1 MRRAC
6 LKEAQTDGAVGAK
19 CSRFRRPGRQEVCRG
34 ARREICDDREMLFN
48 VFRGG
53 ARPSS
58 IASTPLSILHRCIR
72 GEESS
77 QIILEVIGLP
87 LRSVG
92 GKDCVVSRMAG
103 KHPILAK
110 LSESTYLVKKG
121 QKSKKMNS
129 VFGEQRVR
137 RCR

>member
-1 MRRAC
+1 MVEAC
-6 LKEAQTDGAVGAK
+6 LFERSADRRGSRSKVLAVPQTWSARSV
-19 CSRFRRPGRQEVCRG
+19 QG

-53 ARPSS
+53 APPSS
-58 IASTPLSILHRCIR
+58 IASTVLSILHRCIR

-87 LRSVG
+87 MLSVG

-110 LSESTYLVKKG
+110 FLERIYLVKKRP
-121 QKSKKMNS
+121 KKHEDELC
-129 VFGEQRVR
+129 VW
-137 RCR
+137 

>member
-19 CSRFRRPGRQEVCRG
+19 CSWFRRPGRQEVCRG

-58 IASTPLSILHRCIR
+58 IASTVLSILHRCIR

-77 QIILEVIGLP
+77 QIILEIIVLP
-87 LRSVG
+87 MLSVG
-92 GKDCVVSRMAG
+92 GKDCVVFKDGRKTPNFGKIIG
-103 KHPILAK
+103 KHIFG
-110 LSESTYLVKKG
+110 KK
-121 QKSKKMNS
+121 KRPKKQEDELC
-129 VFGEQRVR
+129 VW
-137 RCR
+137 